1 MVAYIYNI
9 LLPYV
14 TSTRKNLQLS
24 DTFPALVLFD
34 HFKAQLTECVL
45 DILDFLVI
53 DVPANC
59 TDHLDRLQ
67 PLDVSVNKSIKHHL
81 KESFQEWYANEVHK
95 QQGKPVDMKLLVLK
109 PLGAQWFIHAFQHV
123 QENKLIITNGFDEAG
138 ITDRLN

>member
-1 MVAYIYNI
+1 MVAYTHNI

-34 HFKAQLTECVL
+34 HFKAQLTERVL
-45 DILDFLVI
+45 DILDFHNILVI

-59 TDHLDRLQ
+59 TDRLQ
-67 PLDVSVNKSIKHHL
+67 PLDVSINKSIKHYL
-81 KESFQEWYANEVHK
+81 KESYANEVHK
-95 QQGKPVDMKLLVLK
+95 QQGKPVDMKLSVSK

>member
-9 LLPYV
+9 ILPYV

-34 HFKAQLTECVL
+34 HFKAQLTERVL
-45 DILDFLVI
+45 DILDFHNILVI

-59 TDHLDRLQ
+59 TDCLQ
-67 PLDVSVNKSIKHHL
+67 PLDVSVNKSIIKYHL

-138 ITDRLN
+138 IT